1 MRPREG
7 FSPTT
12 PQHEAGTRIDP
23 PPCGPS
29 SSFVASLNPLSACY
43 NFVLSLPHPLTQIK
57 TRPPR
62 STMLSNARAGHGQKP
77 RGGRRPRLPSEV
89 RAGAGFRSLR
99 PYFVWN
105 DLDEMAGLAGP
116 RASELRAVKATLA
129 EIGQSRD
136 DWRRRLRFAGC
147 GNGSQRFAAGRPARP
162 RCARPWRSGPRSAP
176 RRPRNPSTND
186 RSLRTADG
194 GSPRLANICGF
205 ATMDVA
211 VGGRPH
217 NFSTSS
223 GLRQS
228 SRTIKS
234 ERSRQRSDE
243 VQDDIT
249 YYDDSLPAWVSI
261 VIPGSM
267 VSVFSILN
275 PASRKTRST

>member
-1 MRPREG
+1 
-7 FSPTT
+7 
-12 PQHEAGTRIDP
+12 
-23 PPCGPS
+23 
-29 SSFVASLNPLSACY
+29 
-43 NFVLSLPHPLTQIK
+43 
-57 TRPPR
+57 
-62 STMLSNARAGHGQKP
+62 
-77 RGGRRPRLPSEV
+77 
-89 RAGAGFRSLR
+89 
-99 PYFVWN
+99 
-105 DLDEMAGLAGP
+105 
-116 RASELRAVKATLA
+116 
-129 EIGQSRD
+129 
-136 DWRRRLRFAGC
+136 
-147 GNGSQRFAAGRPARP
+147 
-162 RCARPWRSGPRSAP
+162 
-176 RRPRNPSTND
+176 
-186 RSLRTADG
+186 
-194 GSPRLANICGF
+194 
-205 ATMDVA
+205 MDVA